1 MRIRFLVL
9 HSDQSGP
16 SIEPRQMILSLKHSL
31 LKREGVPMFLESL
44 SFAPIEVYV
53 CWREHA

>member
-9 HSDQSGP
+9 HGGQSAP
-16 SIEPRQMILSLKHSL
+16 SIDPRQMILSLKHSL
-31 LKREGVPMFLESL
+31 LKREGVPMLLESL
-44 SFAPIEVYV
+44 SFTPIEVYV